1 MTIFNIVVGI
11 DVEKQC
17 QTNYHSLWVTVDF
30 LQVLGQAGRRRG
42 DGARGEQVPLLQQVD
57 HPQGLWGLGLQTQ
70 TRQGGAQLGWTCR
83 GLGREIRTVNR

>member
-1 MTIFNIVVGI
+1 MFNIVVGRV
-11 DVEKQC
+11 DVGKQR
-17 QTNYHSLWVTVDF
+17 QTNYYALWVAVDF

-42 DGARGEQVPLLQQVD
+42 DWAQREQVPLLQQVD
-57 HPQGLWGLGLQTQ
+57 HPQGLWGLRLQTQ